1 MHKKIVIEV
10 KGLNKDFTLGQTKNQ
25 VLKDIN
31 FEVDKG
37 SFTVIMGSS
46 GSGKS
51 TLLYSISG
59 LDSITSGEVYINQ
72 RNITKFSEKEK
83 AEFRQN
89 EIGFVYQGINL
100 IPDLTVFENIAIV
113 GYLKDDK
120 KKVDYQVQQ
129 LLEEV
134 ELGEYSQKFP
144 NQLSGGQQQRIAIVR
159 SLINHPSIIFADEPT
174 GALNSKSSTRILDL
188 LNKLN
193 DNGQTVVM
201 VTHDPKAAARCDQ
214 LIYLSDGKISASKF
228 MGKFLEKDKSTREE
242 NVLSFLKT
250 QGW

>member
-10 KGLNKDFTLGQTKNQ
+10 KELNKDFTLGQTKNQ

-31 FEVDKG
+31 FEVDEG

-83 AEFRQN
+83 AKFRQN

-174 GALNSKSSTRILDL
+174 GALNSKSSARILNL

-214 LIYLSDGKISASKF
+214 LIYLSDGKITASKF
-228 MGKFLEKDKSTREE
+228 MGKFSEEDKLIREE